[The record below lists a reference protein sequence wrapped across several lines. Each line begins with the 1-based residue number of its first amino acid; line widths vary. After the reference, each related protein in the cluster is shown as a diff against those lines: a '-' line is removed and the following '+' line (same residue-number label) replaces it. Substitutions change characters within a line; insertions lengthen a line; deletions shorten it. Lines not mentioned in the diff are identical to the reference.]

1 MRSLLRILIAT
12 LAALAVLLGLA
23 VAAITQPTFGTLPP
37 PGGPAADPI
46 ACGGTSNF

>member
-23 VAAITQPTFGTLPP
+23 AAAITQPTFGTLHASDETMTP
-37 PGGPAADPI
+37 
-46 ACGGTSNF
+46 